1 MGFSST
7 YFSRFQ
13 SNEQYN
19 HSQPNK
25 EVNMIVVIPCY
36 HEPEILTT
44 LQSIISCTQPKS
56 KVEVLVVVNYSE
68 SVSDEIK
75 EYNNQTFHTIQEFSK
90 NLDFDW
96 ITIHPIFA
104 PNLPQKHAGV
114 GLARKTGM
122 DEAIR
127 RFEILNKPE
136 GIIISFDADSTAEKN
151 YFVEIENYLETHP
164 KCTAANIH
172 FEHPL
177 QGNLPQSQYNAIAQ
191 YELHLRYYVEALSRI
206 NFPFAYHTVGSSF
219 ALRAN
224 AYCRQGGMNK
234 RQAGED
240 FYFLQK
246 LFESETI
253 GNITKT
259 KVIPSARI
267 SQRVPFGTGY
277 AMFTMMKDDVPT
289 YLTYTF
295 DSFTKLGELFS
306 KTSKLYKASKEEI
319 ENIYLSLHI
328 SLQSYITKEEF
339 ISKIIEIQNNSKTEE
354 GFTKRFFIWFN
365 GFRVFKYLNFAHTE
379 FFAKKPINEAVLDI
393 IPDSSLDIFEI
404 LAKLRCEN
412 NVFRTH

>member
-7 YFSRFQ
+7 YYSRFQ
-13 SNEQYN
+13 SNEQYI

-25 EVNMIVVIPCY
+25 DVNMIVIIPCF

-44 LQSIISCTQPKS
+44 LQSIISCTPPKS
-56 KVEVLVVVNYSE
+56 KIEVLVVVNYSE

-75 EYNNQTFHTIQEFSK
+75 EYNNQTFQTVEEYSK
-90 NLDFDW
+90 KLDLDW

-127 RFEILNKPE
+127 RFETLNKPE
-136 GIIISFDADSTAEKN
+136 GIIISFDADSTVETN
-151 YFVEIENYLETHP
+151 YFVEIEQYFETHP

-206 NFPFAYHTVGSSF
+206 HFPFAYQTVGSSF

-277 AMFTMMKDDVPT
+277 AMFTMMKDDVPM

-295 DSFTKLGELFS
+295 ESFTKLGELFRQ
-306 KTSKLYKASKEEI
+306 TSKLFGASKEEI
-319 ENIYLSLHI
+319 ENIYFSLHI
-328 SLQSYITKEEF
+328 SLQSYINKDEF

-365 GFRVFKYLNFAHTE
+365 GFRVFKYLNFAHIKYFE
-379 FFAKKPINEAVLDI
+379 KKPVYVAVLDI
-393 IPDSSLDIFEI
+393 IPNNSLDLFEL
-404 LAKLRCEN
+404 LAT
-412 NVFRTH
+412 VRTSQTNF

>member
-13 SNEQYN
+13 SNEQYI
-19 HSQPNK
+19 SVAPNK
-25 EVNMIVVIPCY
+25 DVQMIVVIPCY

-44 LQSIISCTQPKS
+44 LQSIISCTPPKS
-56 KVEVLVVVNYSE
+56 KVEVLIVVNCSE
-68 SVSDEIK
+68 SVSEEIK
-75 EYNNQTFHTIQEFSK
+75 EYNNQTFQKVEEYSK
-90 NLDFDW
+90 KQDLDW
-96 ITIHPIFA
+96 ITIQPIFA

-127 RFEILNKPE
+127 RFETLNKPE
-136 GIIISFDADSTAEKN
+136 GIIISFDADSTVESN
-151 YFVEIENYLETHP
+151 YFVEIEKYFETHP

-206 NFPFAYHTVGSSF
+206 HFPFAYHTVGSSF

-224 AYCRQGGMNK
+224 AYCRHGGMNK

-295 DSFTKLGELFS
+295 ESFIKLGELFCQ
-306 KTSKLYKASKEEI
+306 TSKLYNASKEEI
-319 ENIYLSLHI
+319 ENIYFSLHV
-328 SLQSYITKEEF
+328 SLQNYINKDEF

-365 GFRVFKYLNFAHTE
+365 GFRVFKYLNFAHIE
-379 FFAKKPINEAVLDI
+379 YFEKKPVYEAVLDI
-393 IPDSSLDIFEI
+393 IPDSSLNLFEM
-404 LAKLRCEN
+404 LAAI
-412 NVFRTH
+412 RTLQITF